1 MASTRKS
8 LQPDLRFDLLQR
20 VSATLARLLPETRS
34 PRVCVG
40 LSGGL
45 DSIVLL
51 HVLSR
56 LVPLSE
62 LSAVHVH
69 HGLSDHA
76 DAWARF
82 ALDYAASLGVHC
94 TVERVTVLRGSGQG
108 LEGSART
115 ARYHVFAGLD
125 CDVLALAHHGNDQ
138 AETLLFNLL
147 RGSGLAGLAAMP
159 MQRPLADSKKLIRP
173 LLAEP
178 RAVLQDYADAHGL
191 AWVEDES
198 NDSLAFSRNHL
209 RHEILPLLAVRYP
222 SVVRSLNRT
231 AAHVAEAAG
240 LLAELAEA
248 DLALCLVEGAF
259 DLGRAAAL
267 TEQRQ
272 RHALRYFLH
281 SAGIVLETR
290 GFDSLW
296 QSMSTAR
303 AETMPM
309 LIWRGRAVRRYRDRL
324 YITPADCTAGPRT
337 VLTGLPVGDLRMPGW
352 PGILRVETGLG
363 IAPQYLCG
371 ELELRPWSGSA
382 LLRLQAN
389 RHRRSLKHLAQELGL
404 PPWLRESAPLLY
416 LNGQLAAVPGL
427 GVDAAFQTVADEPGL
442 RLGWHLSA

>member
-8 LQPDLRFDLLQR
+8 LQPDLLQR
-20 VSATLARLLPETRS
+20 VSATLTRLLPETRE

-45 DSIVLL
+45 DSVVLL

-56 LVPLSE
+56 LMPLST
-62 LSAVHVH
+62 LSAIHVH
-69 HGLSDHA
+69 HGLSGNA

-82 ALDYAASLGVHC
+82 SVDYAASLGVDC
-94 TVERVTVLRGSGQG
+94 KVEPATVMRASGQG
-108 LEGSART
+108 PEGSART
-115 ARYHVFAGLD
+115 ARYQVFAGLD

-147 RGSGLAGLAAMP
+147 RGGGLAGLAAMP
-159 MQRPLADSKKLIRP
+159 LQRSLADSKKLIRP
-173 LLAEP
+173 LLSEP
-178 RAVLQDYADAHGL
+178 RTVLRDYADFHGL

-209 RHEILPLLAVRYP
+209 RHEILPLLAARYP
-222 SVVRSLNRT
+222 SVIRSLNRT
-231 AAHVAEAAG
+231 AAHVAEAVD

-248 DLALCLVEGAF
+248 DLTLCLVDGAF
-259 DLGRAAAL
+259 DLAQAAVL
-267 TEQRQ
+267 SEHRQ

-303 AETMPM
+303 EETMPV

-324 YITPADCTAGPRT
+324 HITPADCTAGPRT
-337 VLTGLPVGDLRMPGW
+337 VLTSLAIGDLRIPGW
-352 PGILRVETGLG
+352 QGILRVDTGLG

-389 RHRRSLKHLAQELGL
+389 RHRRSLKHLAQEFGL

-427 GVDAAFQTVADEPGL
+427 GVDAAFQAAADQPGL